1 MCRVTDDEQDHPAN
15 RRIDRIRDPAFA
27 QDLEALDLDELRAR
41 RDECLAEREYLSLL
55 RRLVQGRAEILQAEL
70 EGRGTDDADRAS
82 LIERLSTI
90 LAGDE
95 QHAVSRGEAVR
106 VGLPEDE
113 MLQARRRVER
123 LVSDAGIS
131 DPTELDDERLAAA
144 VQVLADEEHQV
155 SAARAE
161 VIGILDTLQDE
172 LKRRYKEDP
181 TLVLR

>member
-1 MCRVTDDEQDHPAN
+1 MQDPRSVDDLLDFGTVVLVASAALVLAIGVRVLAS
-15 RRIDRIRDPAFA
+15 RIGIPSAG
-27 QDLEALDLDELRAR
+27 
-41 RDECLAEREYLSLL
+41 LL
-55 RRLVQGRAEILQAEL
+55 LVAAAIAS
-70 EGRGTDDADRAS
+70 DAV
-82 LIERLSTI
+82 ERLSTI

-144 VQVLADEEHQV
+144 VQVLADEEHEV

>member
-1 MCRVTDDEQDHPAN
+1 
-15 RRIDRIRDPAFA
+15 
-27 QDLEALDLDELRAR
+27 
-41 RDECLAEREYLSLL
+41 
-55 RRLVQGRAEILQAEL
+55 
-70 EGRGTDDADRAS
+70 
-82 LIERLSTI
+82 
-90 LAGDE
+90 
-95 QHAVSRGEAVR
+95 